1 MEKRVMQ
8 PNEGK
13 RTRNYHLEV
22 IRQDE
27 DRVVAQARGHT
38 LTLNARKGSGEAG
51 LNAAE
56 TLMAAL
62 GTCLLTNMNALAQ
75 KMHLQI
81 DAARVEIDAVRQDDP
96 PLLTE
101 LRYQLIIDSPEDP
114 DKLQDLHDLSI
125 KWGTVT
131 NTLINGIT
139 PHGELL
145 LIHSG
150 RDR

>member
-1 MEKRVMQ
+1 MQ

-13 RTRNYHLEV
+13 RIRNYHLEV

-27 DRVVAQARGHT
+27 THAQAQARGHMI
-38 LTLNARKGSGEAG
+38 TLNVKKGYGESG

-56 TLMAAL
+56 TLLAAL
-62 GTCLLTNMNALAQ
+62 GTCLLTNMNTLAQ

-81 DAARVEIDAVRQDDP
+81 DAARVELDAVRQDDP

-101 LRYQLIIDSPEDP
+101 ISYQLVIDSPDDP
-114 DKLQDLHDLSI
+114 DKLQELHDLSV

-131 NTLINGIT
+131 NTLTQGIK
-139 PHGELL
+139 PHGELH
-145 LIHSG
+145 LIRGDVG
-150 RDR
+150 R